1 MSTLPKRKKDKYYI
15 YRYFGIFLL
24 FFSLVVILYTGKPII
39 ESEYRYHTKKFDFDI
54 AIPIDSQFSI
64 IIPKIGANAK
74 VIKDTD
80 PLNPLIYQQALSQGV
95 AHALGSATPDQP
107 GNTFIFAH
115 SAQNWYQAN
124 RYNAVF
130 YLLNKLVVGDIIQLY
145 YQDKLYQYQVID
157 TQIVSSNQLELMSS
171 NTPDKRLTLMTCWPP
186 ATTLK
191 RLVITAQIKSE

>member
-1 MSTLPKRKKDKYYI
+1 M
-15 YRYFGIFLL
+15 
-24 FFSLVVILYTGKPII
+24 VVVLYTGKPII
-39 ESEYRYHTKKFDFDI
+39 ESEYRYHTKTFASANLTPVD
-54 AIPIDSQFSI
+54 PQFSI
-64 IIPKIGANAK
+64 VIPKIGANAK

-80 PLNPLIYQQALSQGV
+80 PSNPLIYQKALSQGV
-95 AHALGSATPDQP
+95 AHALGSATPDQL

-130 YLLNKLVVGDIIQLY
+130 YLLNKLVQGDIIQLY
-145 YQDKLYQYQVID
+145 YQDKQYQYQVIESK
-157 TQIVSSNQLELMSS
+157 IVSSNQVELMSS

-191 RLVITAQIKSE
+191 RLVITAQIKSD